1 MLDLLLTD
9 VQKAADFVNFCDAF
23 SIPVLTLTN
32 VAGFAATV
40 ESEKNM
46 AKAVARLTYAFAN
59 ATVPKVNVIVGKAFG
74 SAYVTMNS
82 KSVGADLVYA
92 WPTAEIGM
100 MDAKL
105 AAQIMY
111 PDADADTQSAK
122 AAKYKELQSSPNA
135 AAARGYVDAIIEPAD
150 TRKYVIGAFEML
162 FTKERIVRTKSTVR
176 FSEVRAEVKKK
187 ISLLG
192 LILILVLS
200 FTGCGKSET
209 TEYDQTTME
218 QYADTIISAFSSMS
232 EEDMDYYENLR
243 DLNLDITLLQAQLP
257 IDGSDFLTMIES
269 WKASQ
274 EECGAYIEHG
284 DWTMKVSHDGA
295 TLSSEGKF
303 EDRDAEIAFTFNEK
317 SDMESMTVSAHY
329 TTGEILKKAG
339 LNTILG
345 MGTVFVVLIFI
356 SFIIYLLG
364 FIPKLQKKLS
374 GKGKAAEEKKETPVQ
389 AAPAFAVSAPQ
400 AAGTDDG
407 ELAAVIAAAIA
418 ASEGTSTDGF
428 RSSFY
433 QEKKIK

>member
-1 MLDLLLTD
+1 M
-9 VQKAADFVNFCDAF
+9 
-23 SIPVLTLTN
+23 
-32 VAGFAATV
+32 
-40 ESEKNM
+40 
-46 AKAVARLTYAFAN
+46 
-59 ATVPKVNVIVGKAFG
+59 
-74 SAYVTMNS
+74 
-82 KSVGADLVYA
+82 
-92 WPTAEIGM
+92 
-100 MDAKL
+100 
-105 AAQIMY
+105 
-111 PDADADTQSAK
+111 
-122 AAKYKELQSSPNA
+122 
-135 AAARGYVDAIIEPAD
+135 
-150 TRKYVIGAFEML
+150 
-162 FTKERIVRTKSTVR
+162 
-176 FSEVRAEVKKK
+176 KKK

-274 EECGAYIEHG
+274 EECGTYIEH
-284 DWTMKVSHDGA
+284 A

-389 AAPAFAVSAPQ
+389 AAPAPAVSAPQ

-428 RSSFY
+428 VVRS
-433 QEKKIK
+433 IKRRKSNKWN

>member
-1 MLDLLLTD
+1 M
-9 VQKAADFVNFCDAF
+9 
-23 SIPVLTLTN
+23 
-32 VAGFAATV
+32 
-40 ESEKNM
+40 
-46 AKAVARLTYAFAN
+46 
-59 ATVPKVNVIVGKAFG
+59 
-74 SAYVTMNS
+74 
-82 KSVGADLVYA
+82 
-92 WPTAEIGM
+92 
-100 MDAKL
+100 
-105 AAQIMY
+105 
-111 PDADADTQSAK
+111 
-122 AAKYKELQSSPNA
+122 
-135 AAARGYVDAIIEPAD
+135 
-150 TRKYVIGAFEML
+150 
-162 FTKERIVRTKSTVR
+162 
-176 FSEVRAEVKKK
+176 KKK

-274 EECGAYIEHG
+274 EECG

-389 AAPAFAVSAPQ
+389 AAPAPAVSAPQ

-428 RSSFY
+428 VVRS
-433 QEKKIK
+433 IKRRKSNKWN

>member
-1 MLDLLLTD
+1 M
-9 VQKAADFVNFCDAF
+9 
-23 SIPVLTLTN
+23 
-32 VAGFAATV
+32 
-40 ESEKNM
+40 
-46 AKAVARLTYAFAN
+46 
-59 ATVPKVNVIVGKAFG
+59 
-74 SAYVTMNS
+74 
-82 KSVGADLVYA
+82 
-92 WPTAEIGM
+92 
-100 MDAKL
+100 
-105 AAQIMY
+105 
-111 PDADADTQSAK
+111 
-122 AAKYKELQSSPNA
+122 
-135 AAARGYVDAIIEPAD
+135 
-150 TRKYVIGAFEML
+150 
-162 FTKERIVRTKSTVR
+162 
-176 FSEVRAEVKKK
+176 KKK

-345 MGTVFVVLIFI
+345 MGTVFAVLIFI
-356 SFIIYLLG
+356 SFLISLFKY
-364 FIPKLQKKLS
+364 IPAIQNAFGKKKDEQKEET
-374 GKGKAAEEKKETPVQ
+374 KAAVSETVEEVDE
-389 AAPAFAVSAPQ
+389 
-400 AAGTDDG
+400 TDDL
-407 ELAAVIAAAIA
+407 ELIAVISAAIA
-418 ASEGTSTDGF
+418 AAEETTTDGF
-428 RSSFY
+428 VVRS
-433 QEKKIK
+433 IKRRPSNKWNS

>member
-1 MLDLLLTD
+1 M
-9 VQKAADFVNFCDAF
+9 
-23 SIPVLTLTN
+23 
-32 VAGFAATV
+32 
-40 ESEKNM
+40 
-46 AKAVARLTYAFAN
+46 
-59 ATVPKVNVIVGKAFG
+59 
-74 SAYVTMNS
+74 
-82 KSVGADLVYA
+82 
-92 WPTAEIGM
+92 
-100 MDAKL
+100 
-105 AAQIMY
+105 
-111 PDADADTQSAK
+111 
-122 AAKYKELQSSPNA
+122 
-135 AAARGYVDAIIEPAD
+135 
-150 TRKYVIGAFEML
+150 
-162 FTKERIVRTKSTVR
+162 
-176 FSEVRAEVKKK
+176 KKK

-345 MGTVFVVLIFI
+345 M
-356 SFIIYLLG
+356 
-364 FIPKLQKKLS
+364 
-374 GKGKAAEEKKETPVQ
+374 
-389 AAPAFAVSAPQ
+389 
-400 AAGTDDG
+400 
-407 ELAAVIAAAIA
+407 
-418 ASEGTSTDGF
+418 
-428 RSSFY
+428 
-433 QEKKIK
+433 

>member
-1 MLDLLLTD
+1 M
-9 VQKAADFVNFCDAF
+9 
-23 SIPVLTLTN
+23 
-32 VAGFAATV
+32 
-40 ESEKNM
+40 
-46 AKAVARLTYAFAN
+46 
-59 ATVPKVNVIVGKAFG
+59 
-74 SAYVTMNS
+74 
-82 KSVGADLVYA
+82 
-92 WPTAEIGM
+92 
-100 MDAKL
+100 
-105 AAQIMY
+105 
-111 PDADADTQSAK
+111 
-122 AAKYKELQSSPNA
+122 
-135 AAARGYVDAIIEPAD
+135 
-150 TRKYVIGAFEML
+150 
-162 FTKERIVRTKSTVR
+162 
-176 FSEVRAEVKKK
+176 KKK

-243 DLNLDITLLQAQLP
+243 DLNLLQAQLP

-389 AAPAFAVSAPQ
+389 AAPAPAVSAPQ

-428 RSSFY
+428 VVRS
-433 QEKKIK
+433 IKRRKSNKWN

>member
-1 MLDLLLTD
+1 M
-9 VQKAADFVNFCDAF
+9 
-23 SIPVLTLTN
+23 
-32 VAGFAATV
+32 
-40 ESEKNM
+40 
-46 AKAVARLTYAFAN
+46 
-59 ATVPKVNVIVGKAFG
+59 
-74 SAYVTMNS
+74 
-82 KSVGADLVYA
+82 
-92 WPTAEIGM
+92 
-100 MDAKL
+100 
-105 AAQIMY
+105 
-111 PDADADTQSAK
+111 
-122 AAKYKELQSSPNA
+122 
-135 AAARGYVDAIIEPAD
+135 
-150 TRKYVIGAFEML
+150 
-162 FTKERIVRTKSTVR
+162 
-176 FSEVRAEVKKK
+176 KKK

-364 FIPKLQKKLS
+364 FIPKKLS

-389 AAPAFAVSAPQ
+389 AAPAPAVSAPQ

-428 RSSFY
+428 VVRS
-433 QEKKIK
+433 IKRRKSNKWN

>member
-1 MLDLLLTD
+1 M
-9 VQKAADFVNFCDAF
+9 
-23 SIPVLTLTN
+23 
-32 VAGFAATV
+32 
-40 ESEKNM
+40 
-46 AKAVARLTYAFAN
+46 
-59 ATVPKVNVIVGKAFG
+59 
-74 SAYVTMNS
+74 
-82 KSVGADLVYA
+82 
-92 WPTAEIGM
+92 
-100 MDAKL
+100 
-105 AAQIMY
+105 
-111 PDADADTQSAK
+111 
-122 AAKYKELQSSPNA
+122 
-135 AAARGYVDAIIEPAD
+135 
-150 TRKYVIGAFEML
+150 
-162 FTKERIVRTKSTVR
+162 
-176 FSEVRAEVKKK
+176 KKK

-303 EDRDAEIAFTFNEK
+303 EIAFTFNEK

-389 AAPAFAVSAPQ
+389 AAPAPAVSAPQ

-428 RSSFY
+428 VVRS
-433 QEKKIK
+433 IKRRKSNKWN

>member
-1 MLDLLLTD
+1 M
-9 VQKAADFVNFCDAF
+9 
-23 SIPVLTLTN
+23 
-32 VAGFAATV
+32 
-40 ESEKNM
+40 
-46 AKAVARLTYAFAN
+46 
-59 ATVPKVNVIVGKAFG
+59 
-74 SAYVTMNS
+74 
-82 KSVGADLVYA
+82 
-92 WPTAEIGM
+92 
-100 MDAKL
+100 
-105 AAQIMY
+105 
-111 PDADADTQSAK
+111 
-122 AAKYKELQSSPNA
+122 
-135 AAARGYVDAIIEPAD
+135 
-150 TRKYVIGAFEML
+150 
-162 FTKERIVRTKSTVR
+162 
-176 FSEVRAEVKKK
+176 KKK

-345 MGTVFVVLIFI
+345 MGTVFAVLIFI
-356 SFIIYLLG
+356 SFLISLFKY
-364 FIPKLQKKLS
+364 IPAIQNVFGKK
-374 GKGKAAEEKKETPVQ
+374 KDEKKDETKAAVSETVEEVDE
-389 AAPAFAVSAPQ
+389 
-400 AAGTDDG
+400 TDDL
-407 ELAAVIAAAIA
+407 ELIAVISAAIA
-418 ASEGTSTDGF
+418 AAEETTTDGF
-428 RSSFY
+428 VVRS
-433 QEKKIK
+433 IKRRPSNKWNS

>member
-1 MLDLLLTD
+1 M
-9 VQKAADFVNFCDAF
+9 
-23 SIPVLTLTN
+23 
-32 VAGFAATV
+32 
-40 ESEKNM
+40 
-46 AKAVARLTYAFAN
+46 
-59 ATVPKVNVIVGKAFG
+59 
-74 SAYVTMNS
+74 
-82 KSVGADLVYA
+82 
-92 WPTAEIGM
+92 
-100 MDAKL
+100 
-105 AAQIMY
+105 
-111 PDADADTQSAK
+111 
-122 AAKYKELQSSPNA
+122 
-135 AAARGYVDAIIEPAD
+135 
-150 TRKYVIGAFEML
+150 
-162 FTKERIVRTKSTVR
+162 
-176 FSEVRAEVKKK
+176 KKK

-274 EECGAYIEHG
+274 EECGTYIEHG

-356 SFIIYLLG
+356 SFLISLFKY
-364 FIPKLQKKLS
+364 IPAIQNAFGKK
-374 GKGKAAEEKKETPVQ
+374 KEEKKEETK
-389 AAPAFAVSAPQ
+389 AAVSETVEEVDE
-400 AAGTDDG
+400 TDDL
-407 ELAAVIAAAIA
+407 ELIAVISAAIA
-418 ASEGTSTDGF
+418 AAEETTTDGF
-428 RSSFY
+428 VVRS
-433 QEKKIK
+433 IKRRPSNKWNS

>member
-1 MLDLLLTD
+1 M
-9 VQKAADFVNFCDAF
+9 
-23 SIPVLTLTN
+23 
-32 VAGFAATV
+32 
-40 ESEKNM
+40 
-46 AKAVARLTYAFAN
+46 
-59 ATVPKVNVIVGKAFG
+59 
-74 SAYVTMNS
+74 
-82 KSVGADLVYA
+82 
-92 WPTAEIGM
+92 
-100 MDAKL
+100 
-105 AAQIMY
+105 
-111 PDADADTQSAK
+111 
-122 AAKYKELQSSPNA
+122 
-135 AAARGYVDAIIEPAD
+135 
-150 TRKYVIGAFEML
+150 
-162 FTKERIVRTKSTVR
+162 
-176 FSEVRAEVKKK
+176 KKK

-356 SFIIYLLG
+356 SFIISLFK
-364 FIPKLQKKLS
+364 FIPAIQNKFSKKPQ
-374 GKGKAAEEKKETPVQ
+374 AETKKETSA
-389 AAPAFAVSAPQ
+389 AAPAPVEVVPA
-400 AAGTDDG
+400 TDDS
-407 ELAAVIAAAIA
+407 ELIAVISAAIA

-428 RSSFY
+428 VVRS
-433 QEKKIK
+433 IKRRKSNKWS

>member
-1 MLDLLLTD
+1 M
-9 VQKAADFVNFCDAF
+9 
-23 SIPVLTLTN
+23 
-32 VAGFAATV
+32 
-40 ESEKNM
+40 
-46 AKAVARLTYAFAN
+46 
-59 ATVPKVNVIVGKAFG
+59 
-74 SAYVTMNS
+74 
-82 KSVGADLVYA
+82 
-92 WPTAEIGM
+92 
-100 MDAKL
+100 
-105 AAQIMY
+105 
-111 PDADADTQSAK
+111 
-122 AAKYKELQSSPNA
+122 
-135 AAARGYVDAIIEPAD
+135 
-150 TRKYVIGAFEML
+150 
-162 FTKERIVRTKSTVR
+162 
-176 FSEVRAEVKKK
+176 KKK

-232 EEDMDYYENLR
+232 EEDMD
-243 DLNLDITLLQAQLP
+243 LDITLLQAQLP

-389 AAPAFAVSAPQ
+389 AAPAPAVSAPQ

-428 RSSFY
+428 VVRS
-433 QEKKIK
+433 IKRRKSNKWN

>member
-1 MLDLLLTD
+1 M
-9 VQKAADFVNFCDAF
+9 
-23 SIPVLTLTN
+23 
-32 VAGFAATV
+32 
-40 ESEKNM
+40 
-46 AKAVARLTYAFAN
+46 
-59 ATVPKVNVIVGKAFG
+59 
-74 SAYVTMNS
+74 
-82 KSVGADLVYA
+82 
-92 WPTAEIGM
+92 
-100 MDAKL
+100 
-105 AAQIMY
+105 
-111 PDADADTQSAK
+111 
-122 AAKYKELQSSPNA
+122 
-135 AAARGYVDAIIEPAD
+135 
-150 TRKYVIGAFEML
+150 
-162 FTKERIVRTKSTVR
+162 
-176 FSEVRAEVKKK
+176 KKK

-232 EEDMDYYENLR
+232 EVDMDYYENLR

-345 MGTVFVVLIFI
+345 
-356 SFIIYLLG
+356 LG

-389 AAPAFAVSAPQ
+389 AAPAPAVSAPQ

-428 RSSFY
+428 VVRS
-433 QEKKIK
+433 IKRRKSNKWN

>member
-1 MLDLLLTD
+1 M
-9 VQKAADFVNFCDAF
+9 
-23 SIPVLTLTN
+23 
-32 VAGFAATV
+32 
-40 ESEKNM
+40 
-46 AKAVARLTYAFAN
+46 
-59 ATVPKVNVIVGKAFG
+59 
-74 SAYVTMNS
+74 
-82 KSVGADLVYA
+82 
-92 WPTAEIGM
+92 
-100 MDAKL
+100 
-105 AAQIMY
+105 
-111 PDADADTQSAK
+111 
-122 AAKYKELQSSPNA
+122 
-135 AAARGYVDAIIEPAD
+135 
-150 TRKYVIGAFEML
+150 
-162 FTKERIVRTKSTVR
+162 
-176 FSEVRAEVKKK
+176 KKK

-274 EECGAYIEHG
+274 EECGTYIEHG

-356 SFIIYLLG
+356 SFICLDS
-364 FIPKLQKKLS
+364 FRSFRRSFPVKEKLQKRRRKHLYRQLRHLQYLHHRQQVRMTANLQQLLQQQS
-374 GKGKAAEEKKETPVQ
+374 QLQKELLQ
-389 AAPAFAVSAPQ
+389 MVS
-400 AAGTDDG
+400 
-407 ELAAVIAAAIA
+407 
-418 ASEGTSTDGF
+418 
-428 RSSFY
+428 
-433 QEKKIK
+433 